1 MDDWTQPFVGT
12 DYSNSPMDPER
23 IKILQSAERE
33 YINGVP
39 DDEGNVEWPTYRGL
53 AQKFAIPVRVINEQ
67 AAKHRWNARRERRK
81 GQLVYFKQQQQMRQW
96 QEMDREYTAQA
107 AEALHKL
114 QFVHNRKAHELYEE
128 AVTAWSKDADAASK
142 GRRELNKMD
151 IKMNELRTLT
161 ASIKDLNEAQAARAN
176 RAQALPLGYEDV
188 ASPAELPTAIELH
201 NQPESTEKANLTSI
215 EDVLRLMVDTQ
226 NKYMDLL
233 DGNRNIIEG
242 EVVTDDV

>member
-1 MDDWTQPFVGT
+1 MDNIMVPFEPT
-12 DYSNSPMDPER
+12 SYENSPMDPDR
-23 IKILQSAERE
+23 IKILQECERQ
-33 YINGVP
+33 YINGIP
-39 DDEGNVEWPTYRGL
+39 DDEGNVEWPTYRSL
-53 AQKFAIPVRVINEQ
+53 AASHLIPIRVINEQ
-67 AAKHRWNARRERRK
+67 AAKHRWNARRDRRR

-128 AVTAWSKDADAASK
+128 AVGAWSKDADAASK
-142 GRRELNKMD
+142 GKRELNKMD
-151 IKMNELRTLT
+151 VKMNELRTLT
-161 ASIKDLNEAQAARAN
+161 ASIKDLNDAQASRAN

-188 ASPAELPTAIELH
+188 ASPLELPTATEEQAQL
-201 NQPESTEKANLTSI
+201 ESTEKANLTSI

-233 DGNRNIIEG
+233 DNNKVIEG
-242 EVVTDDV
+242 ELDD

>member
-1 MDDWTQPFVGT
+1 MDQFMVPFEPTSYEG
-12 DYSNSPMDPER
+12 SPMSPER
-23 IKILQSAERE
+23 IKILQEAERA

-39 DDEGNVEWPTYRGL
+39 DEEGNIEWPTYRGL
-53 AQKFAIPVRVINEQ
+53 AEQFAIPVRVINEQ
-67 AAKHRWNARRERRK
+67 AKKHRWNARRERRK

-151 IKMNELRTLT
+151 VKMNELRTLT
-161 ASIKDLNEAQAARAN
+161 ASIKDLNEAQASRAN

-188 ASPAELPTAIELH
+188 QTPAELPTATEEQSQL
-201 NQPESTEKANLTSI
+201 ESAEKANVTSL
-215 EDVLRLMVDTQ
+215 EDVLKLMVQTQ
-226 NKYMDLL
+226 NRYFDLL
-233 DGNRNIIEG
+233 DKNDVIEG
-242 EVVTDDV
+242 EVVDE